1 MLVRLGFAVLT
12 AVLVTAAKIVT
23 ARAVNSY
30 LDKDTEN
37 EVKPS

>member
-12 AVLVTAAKIVT
+12 AVLVTAAKIIT

-30 LDKDTEN
+30 LEKDTE
-37 EVKPS
+37 EKA